1 MAFQKF
7 RADQLF
13 DGSQMLD
20 DGHVLITSESGSI
33 EEIVDVG
40 EAGDDIR
47 VLQGILCPGFTNCHC
62 HLELSHMKG
71 RIPERTGLIEFV
83 TRIIKDRHYSEEQ
96 ILSAIEEAESEMIK
110 EGIVAVGDICNNTLT
125 ITQKS
130 KGRILYHNFI
140 EASGLLDDMAEVRFE
155 RALNIYK
162 EFGQQNLPG
171 FSGSIVPHA
180 PYSVSE
186 ELWKKIVHFPAN
198 KLMTI
203 HNQETKSEN
212 ELFFAN
218 RGEFINFYRELKVD
232 PFIIKPSGRS
242 SLQTYLQ
249 KFLSDQQLILVHNTY
264 TSIEDISYCASFNR
278 SSATYWCLCPNANL
292 YITGKLPDPELF
304 DSSRVVLGTDSL
316 ASNHQLSL
324 LAEMRVLREHF
335 PGIRTEQLLGWATI
349 NGAKALQLDNIL
361 GSFER
366 GKRPGL
372 VICDATLSACRR
384 LL

>member
-20 DGHVLITSESGSI
+20 DRHVLITSESGSI

-218 RGEFINFYRELKVD
+218 RGEFISFYRELKVD

-292 YITGKLPDPELF
+292 YITGELP
-304 DSSRVVLGTDSL
+304 
-316 ASNHQLSL
+316 
-324 LAEMRVLREHF
+324 
-335 PGIRTEQLLGWATI
+335 IRRYLIHPA
-349 NGAKALQLDNIL
+349 
-361 GSFER
+361 
-366 GKRPGL
+366 
-372 VICDATLSACRR
+372 
-384 LL
+384 

>member
-264 TSIEDISYCASFNR
+264 TSIEDISYCTSFNR
-278 SSATYWCLCPNANL
+278 NSATYWCLCPNANL
-292 YITGKLPDPELF
+292 YITGELPDPALF

-366 GKRPGL
+366 GKKPGL

>member
-83 TRIIKDRHYSEEQ
+83 TRII
-96 ILSAIEEAESEMIK
+96 EEAESEMIK

-140 EASGLLDDMAEVRFE
+140 EASGLLDDMAEIRFE
-155 RALNIYK
+155 RAVKLFSAY
-162 EFGQQNLPG
+162 EQQNLPG
-171 FSGSIVPHA
+171 NSNSIVPHA

-186 ELWKKIVHFPAN
+186 ELWKRIVHFPAN

-203 HNQETKSEN
+203 H
-212 ELFFAN
+212 
-218 RGEFINFYRELKVD
+218 
-232 PFIIKPSGRS
+232 
-242 SLQTYLQ
+242 
-249 KFLSDQQLILVHNTY
+249 
-264 TSIEDISYCASFNR
+264 
-278 SSATYWCLCPNANL
+278 
-292 YITGKLPDPELF
+292 
-304 DSSRVVLGTDSL
+304 
-316 ASNHQLSL
+316 
-324 LAEMRVLREHF
+324 
-335 PGIRTEQLLGWATI
+335 
-349 NGAKALQLDNIL
+349 
-361 GSFER
+361 
-366 GKRPGL
+366 
-372 VICDATLSACRR
+372 
-384 LL
+384 

>member
-1 MAFQKF
+1 
-7 RADQLF
+7 
-13 DGSQMLD
+13 
-20 DGHVLITSESGSI
+20 
-33 EEIVDVG
+33 
-40 EAGDDIR
+40 
-47 VLQGILCPGFTNCHC
+47 
-62 HLELSHMKG
+62 
-71 RIPERTGLIEFV
+71 
-83 TRIIKDRHYSEEQ
+83 
-96 ILSAIEEAESEMIK
+96 
-110 EGIVAVGDICNNTLT
+110 
-125 ITQKS
+125 
-130 KGRILYHNFI
+130 
-140 EASGLLDDMAEVRFE
+140 
-155 RALNIYK
+155 
-162 EFGQQNLPG
+162 
-171 FSGSIVPHA
+171 
-180 PYSVSE
+180 
-186 ELWKKIVHFPAN
+186 
-198 KLMTI
+198 MTI

-264 TSIEDISYCASFNR
+264 TSIEDISYCTSFNR
-278 SSATYWCLCPNANL
+278 NSATYWCLCPNANL
-292 YITGKLPDPELF
+292 YITGKLPDPKLF

>member
-13 DGSQMLD
+13 DGSRMMD
-20 DGHVLITSESGSI
+20 DRHVLITSESGSI
-33 EEIVDVG
+33 EDIVDVG

-47 VLQGILCPGFTNCHC
+47 VLHGILCPGFTNCHC

-218 RGEFINFYRELKVD
+218 RGEFLNFYRELEVD

-264 TSIEDISYCASFNR
+264 TSIEDIAYCASFNR
-278 SSATYWCLCPNANL
+278 NSATYWCLCPNANL
-292 YITGKLPDPELF
+292 YINGELPDPELF

-366 GKRPGL
+366 GKKPGL

>member
-218 RGEFINFYRELKVD
+218 RGEFINFYRELNVD

-249 KFLSDQQLILVHNTY
+249 KFLSDQQLILGHNTY
-264 TSIEDISYCASFNR
+264 TSIEDVSYCTSFNR

-292 YITGKLPDPELF
+292 YITGELPDPALF

-324 LAEMRVLREHF
+324 LAEMKVLRQHF

-366 GKRPGL
+366 GKKPGL

>member
-7 RADQLF
+7 RGDQLF
-13 DGSQMLD
+13 DGSRMLED
-20 DGHVLITSESGSI
+20 QHVLITSESGTV
-33 EEIVDVG
+33 EEIVHLD

-47 VLQGILCPGFTNCHC
+47 VFPGILCPGFINCHC

-71 RIPERTGLIEFV
+71 SIPEGTGLIEFV
-83 TRIIKDRHYSEEQ
+83 TRVIKDRHYSDDQ
-96 ILSAIEEAESEMIK
+96 ILSAIENAESEMIS

-130 KGRILYHNFI
+130 KGRIAYHNFI
-140 EASGLLDDMAEVRFE
+140 EASGLLDDKAEIRFE
-155 RALNIYK
+155 RAVNLFNAY
-162 EFGQQNLPG
+162 EQQNSPRW
-171 FSGSIVPHA
+171 SNSIVPHA

-186 ELWKKIVHFPAN
+186 ELWKRIVHFHAN

-212 ELFFAN
+212 ELFIAN
-218 RGEFINFYRELKVD
+218 RGEFLKFYRELNVD
-232 PFIIKPSGRS
+232 PFVIKPSGRS

-264 TSIEDISYCASFNR
+264 TSGEDVSFCESLNR
-278 SSATYWCLCPNANL
+278 NGAIYWCLCPNANL
-292 YITGKLPDPELF
+292 YISGELPDPELF
-304 DSSRVVLGTDSL
+304 DPSRVVLGTDSL
-316 ASNHQLSL
+316 ASNHQLSM

-335 PGIRTEQLLGWATI
+335 PGIRIEQILGWATI

-366 GKRPGL
+366 GKKPGL
-372 VICDATLSACRR
+372 VLCDATLSACRR